1 MRHYFSR
8 RIKIL
13 LAIAL
18 LVTVLLGVAVSITGK
33 EVPSGFLQTLLTP
46 LRSGAYAL
54 TSQAERLYNYV
65 YSYDALAAENEQLKA
80 QLAELL
86 EEARQADSLD
96 RENER
101 LRQLLN
107 LLEANE
113 DYRVVDAYVIARSS
127 ADWKSTI
134 TINRGTKDG
143 VEVGMCVITSN
154 KEVVGRVTEVGS
166 NFAVVKTV
174 LDSSLEISAAIS
186 STGDGGVVSGGYAT
200 GFEGYLRMD
209 YLPSSAI
216 IRSQD
221 QVVTAGSTQYPRNL
235 ILGHVVDAGFNDV
248 GLAKFA
254 IVKPAADIGSLEQ
267 VFVLTA
273 FDEE

>member
-33 EVPSGFLQTLLTP
+33 EVPNGFLQTLLTP

-54 TSQAERLYNYV
+54 TSQVERLYNYV

-80 QLAELL
+80 QLAALL

-101 LRQLLN
+101 LRQLLE

-174 LDSSLEISAAIS
+174 LDSTLEISAAIS

-200 GFEGYLRMD
+200 GFEGFLRMD

-216 IRSQD
+216 IRSKD

-254 IVKPAADIGSLEQ
+254 IVEPAADVGSLEQ

-273 FDEE
+273 FDKE